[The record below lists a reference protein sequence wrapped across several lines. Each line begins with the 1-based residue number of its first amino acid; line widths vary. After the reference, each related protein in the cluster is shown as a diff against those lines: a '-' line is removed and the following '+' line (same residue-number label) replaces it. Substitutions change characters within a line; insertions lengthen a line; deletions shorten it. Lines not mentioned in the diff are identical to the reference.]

1 MKNLTLLLTLL
12 IVSIA
17 QAQDSISVLFIGN
30 SYTYVNDLPNVFSQ
44 LTNALGDEAT
54 VDSKSNGG
62 FTFQNQLND
71 AATHAKIHTRPWDFV
86 VLQGQSQEPSFPTSQ
101 VNTSTL
107 PPAVALADSVYANN
121 YCSQAMYFMT
131 WGRQAGD
138 PQWDSI
144 NTFDKMN
151 GRLRDAYVR
160 ITDSAQ
166 GCVAPVGVAWKYVR
180 DNFSSINLYQSD
192 GSHPSLEGTYLAAC
206 TFYASAFRKPTVGA
220 TYTAGLDASTA
231 LKLQMAADLAVLDS
245 LETWHLRPKDA
256 IAIADFHYVQNG
268 SSVQFFND
276 SWRATDYSWNF
287 GDMSTATFMNGT
299 HDFASPGTYPVQLIA
314 QNECG
319 SDTLI
324 VNVQIAVSGIQ
335 SLNED
340 LYTIATKGNGIFQ
353 LRFENA
359 LQLSNLQVFSIEG
372 KELKLR
378 YSFVNEKELELD
390 LSNEKP
396 GIYFLNFFGGD
407 KRYNQKLY
415 K

>member
-1 MKNLTLLLTLL
+1 
-12 IVSIA
+12 
-17 QAQDSISVLFIGN
+17 
-30 SYTYVNDLPNVFSQ
+30 
-44 LTNALGDEAT
+44 
-54 VDSKSNGG
+54 
-62 FTFQNQLND
+62 
-71 AATHAKIHTRPWDFV
+71 
-86 VLQGQSQEPSFPTSQ
+86 
-101 VNTSTL
+101 
-107 PPAVALADSVYANN
+107 
-121 YCSQAMYFMT
+121 
-131 WGRQAGD
+131 
-138 PQWDSI
+138 
-144 NTFDKMN
+144 
-151 GRLRDAYVR
+151 
-160 ITDSAQ
+160 
-166 GCVAPVGVAWKYVR
+166 
-180 DNFSSINLYQSD
+180 
-192 GSHPSLEGTYLAAC
+192 
-206 TFYASAFRKPTVGA
+206 
-220 TYTAGLDASTA
+220 
-231 LKLQMAADLAVLDS
+231 
-245 LETWHLRPKDA
+245 
-256 IAIADFHYVQNG
+256 
-268 SSVQFFND
+268 
-276 SWRATDYSWNF
+276 
-287 GDMSTATFMNGT
+287 MSTATFMNGT

-396 GIYFLNFFGGD
+396 GIYFLNFFGRD